1 MGKTIIATRV
11 GGNKDIILNGKN
23 GFLVPT
29 RDPQAISLNINKL
42 IESAQLRKTMGEFN
56 RETAVKEFR
65 WEKTVSKIEQIYKN
79 VTDWV
84 HYAQESWKGL

>member
-1 MGKTIIATRV
+1 ME
-11 GGNKDIILNGKN
+11 
-23 GFLVPT
+23 
-29 RDPQAISLNINKL
+29 KL